1 MPVSLAYNS
10 ETVTFSTLTADAFGY
25 SEVDTAAGLAARRWR
40 ISGLCTPT
48 EWQAV
53 IELFAAW
60 RADRMADPDSKASG
74 TIGSTVTLN
83 STGYTVD
90 PGGPGEAVQTWAD
103 VECWFT
109 AAPEGQ
115 QLGAYVA
122 VTCELVDA
130 EQWLIASNIQLQKA
144 TQRAYFGT
152 WVLGDCTLNLLQPPY
167 TFQDVPNLQLTAGGV
182 HFISGTR
189 SFTRVAQ
196 LVGHTDATGYDDART
211 WFETTVAA
219 APATND
225 WYPISPL
232 VPEAEAIHD
241 IVNGLRIDIYTLSI
255 TLGQIR

>member
-1 MPVSLAYNS
+1 MPVTLTYGAES
-10 ETVTFSTLTADAFGY
+10 VTFGVLTADAFGY
-25 SEVDTAAGLAARRWR
+25 SEIDTAAGLAARRWR

-60 RADRMADPDSKASG
+60 RTDRMADPDSKASG
-74 TIGSTVTLN
+74 SIGSTVTLN
-83 STGYTVD
+83 STGYTID
-90 PGGPGEAVQTWAD
+90 PGGPGEAVQTWTD

-109 AAPEGQ
+109 TAPEGQ

-130 EQWLIASNIQLQKA
+130 EQYLIASNIQLQKA

-152 WVLGDCTLNLLQPPY
+152 WDLGSCVLNLLSPPY
-167 TFQDVPNLQLTAGGV
+167 TFSDVPQLQLTAGGA

-189 SFTRVAQ
+189 TVTRIAQ
-196 LVGHTDATGYDDART
+196 LVGHTDLSGYNAART
-211 WFETTVAA
+211 WMEDTIAA
-219 APATND
+219 SPAEGA

-232 VPEAEAIHD
+232 VPEAEAIYD
-241 IVNGLRIDIYTLSI
+241 IIGGVRVDIYTLSV
-255 TLGQIR
+255 TLAQLK